1 MKRTAIVVG
10 AAVVVSAFGVAGERS
25 ARACGGCFHPPTQ
38 TVTDITDERMLLTVS
53 TTQSTL
59 YDQIQY
65 SGSPTSF
72 AWVLPIHGAVTVGLS
87 ADVLFDSVDVLTE
100 TQITPPPSG
109 CAPCFARGA
118 MGFGF
123 ADAASVADAGAAA
136 APVTVTHVQNV
147 GPYATVQL
155 HSTDASALD
164 NWLAQN
170 GFVIPA
176 DVTPVIDEY
185 VTEGFDFLAMKLL
198 PNMGVQA
205 MRPVRVT
212 SAGASLSL
220 PLRMAAVGTGA
231 IVGITIWVVSD
242 GRYEPQNY
250 PFFHIDDKDLVWD
263 YSTSLSNY
271 TTLRVENEATLH
283 NGGWEIESSLTLNQ
297 QIVTSVVLSGGQYYP
312 FGGFGG
318 PPSDPTL
325 DYLPVPASG
334 GDAGGEAGAGQTA
347 EEVRTADLET
357 LFAGI
362 TAPNVR
368 ITRIRGDIAH
378 AAMTADLVL
387 QASADQSE
395 LSNVRLLTQGV
406 NEVCACGYL
415 DSGLSSSGGPV
426 SSSGG
431 AASSTGP
438 GIDSGASDASGSSAG
453 QGVESG
459 ASSGQE
465 ASGGSSSGGT
475 PGAGSSS
482 GPGASVDASSD
493 ADASITG
500 QVTSSSS
507 GGASGAGTSNNDVS
521 PPSSGGN
528 HGCSAA
534 AASDSGTAG
543 GLGGFAALVGL
554 ALASRASRRRVNRL
568 A

>member
-1 MKRTAIVVG
+1 MKEAAIVLG
-10 AAVVVSAFGVAGERS
+10 AAVAASTFALAGERS

-38 TVTDITDERMLLTVS
+38 TVADITDERMLLTVS
-53 TTQSTL
+53 TTQTTL
-59 YDQIQY
+59 YDQIRY

-72 AWVLPIHGAVTVGLS
+72 AWVLPIHGTVTVGLS
-87 ADVLFDSVDVLTE
+87 ADVLFDSVDVLTA
-100 TQITPPPSG
+100 TQITPPPSS
-109 CAPCFARGA
+109 CAPCFARG
-118 MGFGF
+118 GLGGPT
-123 ADAASVADAGAAA
+123 AGGGANTQTGS
-136 APVTVTHVQNV
+136 APPAVTVSHVQNV

-155 HSTDASALD
+155 HSTDASAL
-164 NWLAQN
+164 NTWLAQN
-170 GFVIPA
+170 GYVIPA
-176 DVTPVIDEY
+176 DVTPVIAEY

-231 IVGITIWVVSD
+231 IVGITVWVVSD

-250 PFFHIDDKDLVWD
+250 PFFRIDDKALVWD

-271 TTLRVENEATLH
+271 TTLRVQNEATLH

-297 QIVTSVVLSGGQYYP
+297 QIVTNVVLSGGQYYP
-312 FGGFGG
+312 GGGFGG
-318 PPSDPTL
+318 APSDPSL
-325 DYLPVPASG
+325 DYLPIPAS
-334 GDAGGEAGAGQTA
+334 GGEAGAGQTA
-347 EEVRTADLET
+347 EEVRTADLST

-378 AAMTADLVL
+378 AAMTSDLVL
-387 QASADQSE
+387 QASSDQSE
-395 LSNVRLLTQGV
+395 LSNVRLLTQSV

-431 AASSTGP
+431 VASSSGP
-438 GIDSGASDASGSSAG
+438 GIDSGASDAAS
-453 QGVESG
+453 
-459 ASSGQE
+459 ASSVQGAGSGGGSGQ
-465 ASGGSSSGGT
+465 GGSSSGST
-475 PGAGSSS
+475 PGTGSSS
-482 GPGASVDASSD
+482 GPAATADASGG

-507 GGASGAGTSNNDVS
+507 GGGSGAVGSKNQVA
-521 PPSSGGN
+521 PPNGGGN
-528 HGCSAA
+528 QGCSAV

-543 GLGGFAALVGL
+543 GFGGLAAFVGL
-554 ALASRASRRRVNRL
+554 AVARASRRRARRV